1 MRGTWTLPRRQMAL
15 RLRLLAMLRA
25 AGPWPIGALVAVTVG
40 ESLTPAASAV
50 ALGLLVGRL
59 ATALGTGG
67 GGLGTLAFPI
77 AALVG
82 AMVLGNV
89 CDSAKEPLHY
99 AVVSRLDGAYRSDL
113 SRSASMG
120 RNVTALEQPSV
131 QSLVEL
137 ARADPRNWT
146 ERTPGAGAVALV
158 IVAGRAVTLA
168 STSMVLAACAWWLV
182 PLLVAPA
189 IMIQRLSS
197 RDIDRWFTLWREGQ
211 TEYHR
216 RRVWSD
222 ANLDAGTAKEV
233 RIFGLGEHSV
243 RSQLLHT
250 RAQYAPVWAHQR
262 ASLARHWRL
271 APPVIGPLA
280 AAMISAA
287 YLTATGRASLTAGTA
302 AISASAVIYRVF
314 WGDPRD
320 VLGAASAL
328 DAADRL
334 REQLGASAAS
344 PTAQTSDAAVPAAA
358 ARSAAPG
365 PQRVRPVRFEEVSF
379 AYPGTGRAVVDR
391 LDLEIRSGELLALV
405 GLNGAGKSTLVK
417 LLAGLYEPTG
427 GRITYGGE
435 DIRDL
440 GAAVWRRQ
448 LSIVF
453 QDFVRYHLTLA
464 DNVTLGQADG
474 TAPDLARA
482 EAAARDAGLNE
493 VLARL
498 PGGWDTP
505 VARSRTGGVDLS
517 GGQWQQVVLTRALYA
532 VRSGARLL
540 VLDEPTAHLDVRT
553 EFDVFSRLAAHR
565 GNSSVVLIS
574 HRLSTVRQAD
584 RIVVLDGGRITECGT
599 HEELMALG
607 GSYAGMFAL
616 QAERFLAGFDDRIQ
630 DEELQ

>member
-1 MRGTWTLPRRQMAL
+1 LRGTWTLPRRQMAL

-405 GLNGAGKSTLVK
+405 GLNGVGKSTLVK

-453 QDFVRYHLTLA
+453 QDFVRYHLSAA
-464 DNVTLGQADG
+464 DNVALGNASVP
-474 TAPDLARA
+474 PDRTIV
-482 EAAARDAGLNE
+482 EAAGAAAGLDR
-493 VLARL
+493 VVDGL
-498 PGGWDTP
+498 PLGWDTP
-505 VARSRTGGVDLS
+505 LAKTRRGGVDLS
-517 GGQWQQVVLTRALYA
+517 GGQWQQVVLARALYA
-532 VRSGARLL
+532 MRTGARVLI
-540 VLDEPTAHLDVRT
+540 LDEPTAHLDAQT
-553 EFDVFSRLAAHR
+553 EFEVFDRLAAYR
-565 GNSSVVLIS
+565 GDASVVLIS

-584 RIVVLDGGRITECGT
+584 RIVLLDQGRVAESGS
-599 HEELMALG
+599 HARLMAAAG
-607 GSYAGMFAL
+607 KYADLFNI
-616 QAERFLAGFDDRIQ
+616 QAERFRRGYDDRSESG
-630 DEELQ
+630 DLP